1 MDLVEGH
8 TNKDFRMSVAPTT
21 CAVWTGETTTGGEAC
36 VFPFLYEADGYDN
49 NNHKFY
55 FFCEAQ
61 ARVRQGSAVKAKG
74 LKA

>member
-49 NNHKFY
+49 NNNKLYLFIYFY
-55 FFCEAQ
+55 SFIY
-61 ARVRQGSAVKAKG
+61 
-74 LKA
+74 L